1 MRRIS
6 KMPPIIC
13 NRYYEL
19 INKKTTNRRYK
30 IFFNIRDIYKNML
43 ALKNLNSNKY
53 TDNCKNHS
61 RSKLIIS
68 TNEFP
73 VTSYIYMHF
82 IQMTKT
88 SSN

>member
-1 MRRIS
+1 MFRRIS

-19 INKKTTNRRYK
+19 INKNMTNRRYK
-30 IFFNIRDIYKNML
+30 FFLNIRDIYKNML
-43 ALKNLNSNKY
+43 ALKSLNYNKY
-53 TDNCKNHS
+53 TNNCKNHS

-73 VTSYIYMHF
+73 ITSFIYMNF
-82 IQMTKT
+82 IQIIKT
-88 SSN
+88 SN